1 MLASLSLPGS
11 PHGGLSC
18 SIDKVS
24 FRPYQ
29 LSGSS
34 CKAISS
40 TSAPL
45 ELTTQSANVKSL
57 LLSLPCLISLMAT

>member
-1 MLASLSLPGS
+1 MQVKKREMGRGTMLVPFSLPGS

-18 SIDKVS
+18 SADKVS

-40 TSAPL
+40 IQPH
-45 ELTTQSANVKSL
+45 
-57 LLSLPCLISLMAT
+57 